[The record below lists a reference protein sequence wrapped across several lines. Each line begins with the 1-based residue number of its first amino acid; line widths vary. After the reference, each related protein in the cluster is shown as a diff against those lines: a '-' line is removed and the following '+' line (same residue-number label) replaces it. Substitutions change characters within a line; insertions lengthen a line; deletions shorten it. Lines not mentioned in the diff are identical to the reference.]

1 MELRP
6 LNDRVVVKRVDAEN
20 TTKGGIIIPDSAA
33 EKPVQGIVLA
43 VGPGKK
49 DKDGNVIPLDVSVN
63 DTVLFGKWN
72 GTELKHD
79 GEDLLILKEEDIFA
93 VIDSSQGGE

>member
-20 TTKGGIIIPDSAA
+20 TTKGGIIIPDTVT
-33 EKPVQGIVLA
+33 EKPVQGTVLA

-49 DKDGNVIPLDVSVN
+49 DKDGNSIPIDVSVN
-63 DTVLFGKWN
+63 DTVLFGKWS